1 MTVDVPDRL
10 YLPPPFTEVRVTGQS
25 AFDEAVR
32 RAPADGAGTLV
43 WRHEGGLLDVAV
55 VLEPEQKLAEAK
67 MAFLACMAAI
77 GDALSAHCPP
87 ERLVRFGFPDIVMY
101 DAARLGG
108 ARFAVAPE
116 TRAEDVPD
124 WMVYG
129 VELIADRDHL
139 PAPGEFPESTSLA
152 EEAFEAPAA
161 IVESFASYLMLYFDR
176 WTHQGLR
183 AVTDRYLERIDPP
196 MLSGT
201 REIDAAGD
209 LVEKTPS
216 GAMRRLP
223 LEEGLAACRWRAE
236 GGPKL

>member
-10 YLPPPFTEVRVTGQS
+10 YLPPPFTEVRATGQS
-25 AFDEAVR
+25 AFDEAIR
-32 RAPADGAGTLV
+32 RASADGAGTLV
-43 WRHEGGLLDVAV
+43 WRHEGALLDVAV

-67 MAFLACMAAI
+67 MAFFACMAAI

-87 ERLVRFGFPDIVMY
+87 ERVVRFGFPDVVMY
-101 DAARLGG
+101 DAARMGG

-116 TRAEDVPD
+116 TTADDVPD
-124 WMVYG
+124 WMVFG

-139 PAPGEFPESTSLA
+139 SAPGEFPESTSLS

-176 WTHQGLR
+176 WTHEGLR

-201 REIDAAGD
+201 RAIDAAGD

-216 GAMRRLP
+216 GAVRRLP
-223 LEEGLAACRWRAE
+223 LEQGLAACRWRGE